1 MGFKKGYVLYYLK
14 CIITNTA
21 SLLDFERWPREG
33 EILIKY
39 VIYHF
44 QHSFIF
50 RKIRRI
56 LRWFLNY
63 AIGDDFYVLS
73 AEFERSQ

>member
-39 VIYHF
+39 VI
-44 QHSFIF
+44 IF
-50 RKIRRI
+50 NIPLYSAKFGEY
-56 LRWFLNY
+56 W
-63 AIGDDFYVLS
+63 DDF
-73 AEFERSQ
+73 

>member
-50 RKIRRI
+50 REY
-56 LRWFLNY
+56 WDDFLNY